1 MALRP
6 LNDERFE
13 LQNNSYDEVVDI
25 AALRK
30 VELDRAQKEYL
41 QLQKRYKELQ
51 KSSDFYEKVSF
62 SLVEELKEKI
72 ENLEEENER
81 LKLSLMTAYIPNR

>member
-6 LNDERFE
+6 LNDERFK
-13 LQNNSYDEVVDI
+13 LKNNNYDEVVDI

-30 VELDRAQKEYL
+30 VELDRVQKEYL
-41 QLQKRYKELQ
+41 QLQRRYKELQ
-51 KSSDFYEKVSF
+51 KSSDFYEKVSV

-81 LKLSLMTAYIPNR
+81 LKLSLMTTYIER